1 MPFQILD
8 VFYRPS
14 KLLTDYEKQEILK
27 IYATVYKTNMPQI
40 SVNDFASIQL
50 GAKEN
55 DIICMRNKHTE
66 IYRLV
71 VN

>member
-1 MPFQILD
+1 MTFQIIE

-14 KLLTDYEKQEILK
+14 KILTEIEKTTILNM
-27 IYATVYKTNMPQI
+27 YATVYKTNMPHI
-40 SVNDFASIQL
+40 SVNDLISIKL

-55 DIICMRNKHTE
+55 DIICMRNKNTD

>member
-1 MPFQILD
+1 MPFQILE
-8 VFYRPS
+8 VFHRPS
-14 KLLTDYEKQEILK
+14 KLLTESEKTEILK
-27 IYATVYKTNMPQI
+27 IYATVYKTHMPQI
-40 SVNDFASIQL
+40 SVNDMTSIKL